1 MFTRFFIDISLEE
14 LVHSSVIVLAIA
26 NGPLSDASGLSV
38 TIVLIRGLQ
47 VGFDHLLWVVITHI

>member
-14 LVHSSVIVLAIA
+14 LVHSSVIVLEIA
-26 NGPLSDASGLSV
+26 NAPLNDAFALSV
-38 TIVLIRGLQ
+38 TIVLFRRLQ